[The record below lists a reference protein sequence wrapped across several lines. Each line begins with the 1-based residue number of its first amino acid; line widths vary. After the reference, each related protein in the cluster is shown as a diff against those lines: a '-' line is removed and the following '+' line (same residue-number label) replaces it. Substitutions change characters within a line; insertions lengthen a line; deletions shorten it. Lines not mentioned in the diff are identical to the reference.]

1 MFGPVVIG
9 LSSRSLMNV
18 TRKYIEV
25 DLDSI
30 TNGTSVLISTKVQC
44 STLLSCQ
51 SCLVQDHCQWC
62 GDQCLYQ
69 GQQKSSMNSTECS
82 KSCDSNVYYGTKVK
96 FSQEQIDRYKSHVW
110 CFVLEVNVSELFA
123 DFGIPP
129 MRITWTIQMSL
140 IYLLNFLSLARN
152 SQQLTL
158 DKDFPKLK
166 WKVF

>member
-44 STLLSCQ
+44 SALLSCQ
-51 SCLVQDHCQWC
+51 SCLVLDHCQWC
-62 GDQCLYQ
+62 GDQCLYR
-69 GQQKSSMNSTECS
+69 GQQNSSMNSTECS

-96 FSQEQIDRYKSHVW
+96 FSQEQIDRYKSHV
-110 CFVLEVNVSELFA
+110 
-123 DFGIPP
+123 
-129 MRITWTIQMSL
+129 
-140 IYLLNFLSLARN
+140 
-152 SQQLTL
+152 
-158 DKDFPKLK
+158 
-166 WKVF
+166 